1 MSDFK
6 PRLVWRSG
14 DRSGDDIYG
23 PGVISDLEISM
34 DEPDIVVFSS
44 AHRTKG
50 EPTDQTTSH
59 TYLELS
65 PAEARELAEAILSA
79 LDE

>member
-6 PRLVWRSG
+6 PRLIWESG
-14 DRSGDDIYG
+14 DRTGDDIYG
-23 PGVISDLEISM
+23 PGIVSSLEIAM
-34 DEPDIVVFSS
+34 DEPDIVDFFS

-50 EPTDQTTSH
+50 EEGDQMTGY

-65 PAEARELAEAILSA
+65 TAEARELAEAILSA
-79 LDE
+79 LNE